1 MSEIDVVKIVATV
14 VALIVAIVGHE
25 IMHGYIAYKYGDNTA
40 KEEGRLSINPIKH
53 VDPVGT
59 VLVPAMLF
67 IVGAPF
73 LFGWAKPV
81 PVNIVTVVR
90 NGGYFGA
97 VSVALAGVTF
107 NFVLA
112 IVAATIVTTLAQPT
126 GMFEAFIF
134 LLLVQTVVINV
145 VLGVFNLWPIP
156 PLDGANALKYIA
168 MHFNMRSFVNLL
180 QKIEPYGM
188 VLVIIVIVTPLKTV
202 FFAPAIYLMNLLLT

>member
-40 KEEGRLSINPIKH
+40 KGEGRLSINPIKH

-112 IVAATIVTTLAQPT
+112 IVAATIVTTMAQPT

-134 LLLVQTVVINV
+134 LLLVQTVIINV

-188 VLVIIVIVTPLKTV
+188 VLVIIVIITPLKTV

>member
-67 IVGAPF
+67 FVGAPF

-126 GMFEAFIF
+126 GMLEAFIF
-134 LLLVQTVVINV
+134 LLLVQTVIINV